1 MNLSL
6 IVYGEL
12 DTVSGGYRYDRE
24 LLSALKGLGHRVSVR
39 SLRQLPSPLAV
50 LGGLFL
56 SMETDRDHDLH
67 LQDELCH
74 PSLLIPN
81 LLGRTRPA
89 VAVVHHLR
97 SSEQLSRLS
106 RPFIEAIERAYLG
119 TVEGFIFNSRA
130 TRASVEQLL
139 GRSVDGVI
147 APPAWS
153 GRAPNRRTG
162 GPLRGRDPADP
173 LRILFAG
180 NLIRRKRLDSLLKAI
195 AMLPK
200 EDYRLRVAGDPST
213 DPRYAIEIGALIERL
228 GLTAQVAML
237 GPLTENE
244 LAREYQSA
252 DVLAVVSQ
260 HEGFGRVY
268 LEAHAYGLPVI
279 GARSGGAA
287 EIVIDGVT
295 GWLVDPDEPVR
306 IAEHLHDLRG
316 QPDLWAR
323 MSSSARERFERHPT
337 WPENAARIADYLEQF
352 PSGSRPARSR
362 TSYRFRPWKRR
373 MSNE

>member
-6 IVYGEL
+6 SIYGEL

-24 LLSALKGLGHRVSVR
+24 LLSALEELGHRVSVR
-39 SLRQLPSPLAV
+39 SLRQPPYPLAI
-50 LGGLFL
+50 LRGLIPL
-56 SMETDRDHDLH
+56 SDADRDKDLH

-89 VAVVHHLR
+89 VAIVHHLR
-97 SSEQLSRLS
+97 SSERLSPLSRHAVQ
-106 RPFIEAIERAYLG
+106 AIERAYLG
-119 TVEGFIFNSRA
+119 TVDGFIFNSRS
-130 TRASVEQLL
+130 TWDSVEQLL
-139 GRSVDGVI
+139 GKSVEGVV

-153 GRAPNRRTG
+153 GPPPPNRSHASFRR
-162 GPLRGRDPADP
+162 PDPAAP
-173 LRILFAG
+173 FQILFAG
-180 NLIRRKRLDSLLKAI
+180 NLIRRKRLDSLLRAI
-195 AMLPK
+195 ALLPRQ
-200 EDYRLRVAGDPST
+200 DFMLRVAGDPAA
-213 DPRYAIEIGALIERL
+213 DRRYTREILGLIGKLGLADQVAILGAL
-228 GLTAQVAML
+228 
-237 GPLTENE
+237 TEDE
-244 LAREYQSA
+244 LSHEYQSA

-268 LEAHAYGLPVI
+268 LEAHAHGLPVI

-306 IAEHLHDLRG
+306 IAEHLNDLQA
-316 QPDLWAR
+316 QPDLWAH
-323 MSSSARERFERHPT
+323 MSASARERFDRHPT
-337 WPENAARIADYLEQF
+337 WPENAATIAEYLDQYQ
-352 PSGSRPARSR
+352 PGSRSARSR
-362 TSYRFRPWKRR
+362 AMFRFRPWKRR